1 MLLFCSCSC
10 FFYRRAKSHFYRLGG
25 QAYIKLAIKNS
36 KMKMDQF
43 PSGCNEERGKKSL
56 TLKQKTGRFQRY
68 LARIFW
74 ILTQG
79 SRVDINMRVKWNP
92 CVNSSDDGQAHR
104 KKVMVFFKVY
114 RYGYNQQWQSRKM
127 PDDWGPFLFSL
138 PHTSEVQKMAK
149 WKKFQMETSNA
160 KLKNSWKFISRYHK
174 INYNQVYVR
183 DKTQVL
189 AQMGSGLPLTNLA
202 RYPFYCRTIY
212 ILEWVF
218 IYGTCTSCTLNT
230 SKSHTTLI
238 PSFLNICTILGL
250 KKCSDFK
257 MWCDKPFQSPL
268 TNVSLTNLFK
278 TGLHILFS
286 NWHFMCYFSSLITTK
301 NNSTSLFTCYLH
313 LQN

>member
-1 MLLFCSCSC
+1 
-10 FFYRRAKSHFYRLGG
+10 
-25 QAYIKLAIKNS
+25 
-36 KMKMDQF
+36 MDQF
-43 PSGCNEERGKKSL
+43 PSGWNEERGKKSL

-92 CVNSSDDGQAHR
+92 CVNSSDDGQAHT

-127 PDDWGPFLFSL
+127 PNDQGPFLFLL

-202 RYPFYCRTIY
+202 RYPFYCRKNLHSRVSFY
-212 ILEWVF
+212 IRNMHLL
-218 IYGTCTSCTLNT
+218 YS
-230 SKSHTTLI
+230 
-238 PSFLNICTILGL
+238 
-250 KKCSDFK
+250 
-257 MWCDKPFQSPL
+257 Q
-268 TNVSLTNLFK
+268 
-278 TGLHILFS
+278 
-286 NWHFMCYFSSLITTK
+286 HF
-301 NNSTSLFTCYLH
+301 
-313 LQN
+313 

>member
-43 PSGCNEERGKKSL
+43 SSGWNEERGERSL
-56 TLKQKTGRFQRY
+56 TLKEKTGRFQRY

-92 CVNSSDDGQAHR
+92 CINSGDDSQAHR
-104 KKVMVFFKVY
+104 KKKSWCFLKSTDTAISNSDKVVKCLMIGDHFY
-114 RYGYNQQWQSRKM
+114 FHYNI
-127 PDDWGPFLFSL
+127 L
-138 PHTSEVQKMAK
+138 QKMAK

-189 AQMGSGLPLTNLA
+189 AQMGSGLSLTNLA
-202 RYPFYCRTIY
+202 RYPFYCRKNLHSRVSFY
-212 ILEWVF
+212 IW
-218 IYGTCTSCTLNT
+218 N
-230 SKSHTTLI
+230 
-238 PSFLNICTILGL
+238 
-250 KKCSDFK
+250 
-257 MWCDKPFQSPL
+257 M
-268 TNVSLTNLFK
+268 
-278 TGLHILFS
+278 
-286 NWHFMCYFSSLITTK
+286 
-301 NNSTSLFTCYLH
+301 H
-313 LQN
+313 LLYYQHL